1 MTAETYALVLAI
13 IVIIACFLLIFLF
26 RHIRKLMH
34 DAERRRV
41 LRDIL
46 ARARMQNQIFELNIH
61 MPDKPLTDLKGTMI
75 AQEDKTI
82 RIMVPTSVA
91 NDFSGAPVEISFG
104 VSEGGRQTFYKF
116 RSVIYEM
123 SSNDVRSIFTVTPP
137 YDLET
142 GQRRVFVRVKPESDN
157 VRVIG
162 VWLLDPNKPI
172 PRSKNELGK
181 PITHYKHGMKEM
193 SVQVDNISSA
203 GMALRFAMADTSSRP
218 FDLDKGSQ
226 LLCLLVYATGK
237 ADTRLVTFLCTSE
250 VVNARVEEGEE
261 PALLLGISFTNWAV
275 MEPGK
280 SEINWFNTSP
290 TLGVSPITQWVMRM
304 NIQQQREDD
313 QNKDA

>member
-1 MTAETYALVLAI
+1 MTAEIYALVLAV

-46 ARARMQNQIFELNIH
+46 AKARMQNQTFELNIH
-61 MPDKPLTDLKGTMI
+61 MPDKPVADLKGTMI

-82 RIMVPTSVA
+82 RIMVPTNVA
-91 NDFSGAPVEISFG
+91 NDYTGAPTEISFG
-104 VSEGGRQTFYKF
+104 VNEGSNPTYYKF
-116 RSVIYEM
+116 RSVVCAM
-123 SSNDVRSIFTVTPP
+123 SSNPERTIFTVTPP

-142 GQRRVFVRVKPESDN
+142 GQRRVFVRVKPESEN

-172 PRSKNELGK
+172 PRSKSDLGK

-203 GMALRFAMADTSSRP
+203 GMALRFAMADANTRP

-226 LLCLLVYATGK
+226 LLCLLVYASGK
-237 ADTRLVTFLCTSE
+237 SYTKLVTFLCTSE

-261 PALLLGISFTNWAV
+261 PSLLLGISFTNWAV

-280 SEINWFNTSP
+280 SDINWFNTSP

-304 NIQQQREDD
+304 NMAQQRDDD
-313 QNKDA
+313 QDG